1 MSVRPAAVAGQFY
14 EADGPTCALHIE
26 QMLAQVQLPPDLPPN
41 ITGGIVPHAGWV
53 FSGSLALLTLAAIK
67 KQEHAVDTFVVF
79 GAVHRANQPLAML
92 YDAGQWDT
100 PLGPVDVDEHLA
112 RKALAQAAD
121 LMLVDTDAHTQEH
134 SIEVQ
139 VPLIAHL
146 FPEAKIVP
154 VLTPPTPQAPLVG
167 QAVARAVAA
176 APNKVICIGSTDL
189 THYGPSY
196 MFTPHGTGQEGIDW
210 AKREN
215 DRFFIDLVL
224 SMQAE
229 KIVES
234 AEMYRNACGAGAVAA
249 TVAAAK
255 DMGAASG
262 RLLAHTTSAEVI
274 AERFGR
280 GSDDSVGYAA
290 IIFGR

>member
-215 DRFFIDLVL
+215 DRFFIEQTLRMDAAQLL
-224 SMQAE
+224 DTAHSYG
-229 KIVES
+229 S
-234 AEMYRNACGAGAVAA
+234 ACGAGAVAA
-249 TVAAAK
+249 TVAASQALGAK
-255 DMGAASG
+255 KGH
-262 RLLAHTTSAEVI
+262 LLAHSTSAEI
-274 AERFGR
+274 MANQFSR
-280 GSDDSVGYAA
+280 SSSDSVGYAA
-290 IIFGR
+290 IVFA